1 MHNSRSLL
9 RNIKLFSQHAK
20 STTSIFNAY
29 MIFSSI
35 LQGNNIS
42 NMYMNIFNA
51 RHEMFI
57 RMHAVSRRGTRRDP
71 NDNVLQ
77 RIINI
82 LII

>member
-1 MHNSRSLL
+1 
-9 RNIKLFSQHAK
+9 
-20 STTSIFNAY
+20 
-29 MIFSSI
+29 
-35 LQGNNIS
+35 
-42 NMYMNIFNA
+42 MYMNIFNA